1 MISRTVRLNAGVKNM
16 INLVLLGVVVL
27 AVGGCACVVW
37 AERGGPRWARR
48 VATVT
53 LAVSELVHRSEK
65 RRRRR
70 QRLSMTP
77 TNNSGRD

>member
-1 MISRTVRLNAGVKNM
+1 M

-37 AERGGPRWARR
+37 AERGGPRWVRR
-48 VATVT
+48 VATMT